1 MSNKPIEIDLTG
13 LQSQFGLTQEQV
25 DLLTETCVNAVSASI
40 YANWLALAKQ
50 RLRST
55 APEYTQ
61 NLIKVDK
68 GRFEK
73 SIVLTGVLP
82 NMIEQGA
89 SPFDMKQGFK
99 SSPKVKHT
107 IQKVKKKGNSIQ
119 SAGGWYLTIPFRI
132 GTPNAVGQAG
142 FANVMPEEVYA
153 VAKKL
158 GAGQRL
164 NALALPEGERAPRS
178 RAAITDESGAQLF
191 GEYRHKN
198 SIYDGMMRSTFTYNK
213 SVQSMYHTFRR
224 VSDKSDAMSWVHS
237 GFKALWLSTEA
248 VEKTDADTLVENEVY
263 NYLEQAL

>member
-1 MSNKPIEIDLTG
+1 MANKPIEIDLTG
-13 LQSQFGLTQEQV
+13 LESQFGLTQDQV

-99 SSPKVKHT
+99 ASPKAKHT
-107 IQKVKKKGNSIQ
+107 IQKVKRRGNAIQ
-119 SAGGWYLTIPFRI
+119 NVGGWYLTIPFRI
-132 GTPNAVGQAG
+132 GTPGALGQAG
-142 FANVMPEEVYA
+142 FSSVMPEEVYE

-158 GAGQRL
+158 GTGQRL
-164 NALALPEGERAPRS
+164 NASSIPESERIPRS
-178 RAAITDESGAQLF
+178 RAAITNENGSQIF
-191 GEYRHKN
+191 SEYRHKN
-198 SIYDGMMRSTFTYNK
+198 SIYEGMMRSTFTYNK
-213 SVQSMYHTFRR
+213 TTQSMYHTFRR
-224 VSDKSDAMSWVHS
+224 VSDKSDAMSWIHQ
-237 GFKALWLSTEA
+237 GFKALWLSSEA
-248 VEKTDADTLVENEVY
+248 VEKTDVDTLVKNEVY
-263 NYLEQAL
+263 NYLEEAL